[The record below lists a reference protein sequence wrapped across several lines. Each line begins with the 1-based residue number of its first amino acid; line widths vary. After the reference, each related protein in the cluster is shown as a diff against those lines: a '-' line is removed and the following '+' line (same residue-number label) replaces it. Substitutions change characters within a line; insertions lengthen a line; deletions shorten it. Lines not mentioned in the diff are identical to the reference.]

1 MRFKEI
7 RNEERGEERLMP
19 RFDVEEI
26 EKEFS
31 PESFKGVGL
40 APNFSKRS
48 KEEERSMPRFSVEEI
63 EKEFSP
69 ESFRM

>member
-1 MRFKEI
+1 MRFREI
-7 RNEERGEERLMP
+7 RNEERGEEKLMS

-31 PESFKGVGL
+31 PESFRGVGL
-40 APNFSKRS
+40 APKRS
-48 KEEERSMPRFSVEEI
+48 KDEERLTPRFSVEEI